1 MSIASRKYG
10 ELEDKDVIA
19 YTLENGKGFSV
30 EILNYGGIITRII
43 YKDTDVVLGWND
55 MEAYLENPP
64 YMGAIIGR
72 NANRIENAEFELNG
86 KIYKLT
92 PNERTNN
99 HHGGPI
105 GFDKHIW
112 DAEPIDGEEPSL
124 KLSLTSPDGDQGY
137 PGEIQVIVTYT
148 VTADNELKIHYEA
161 QSDKDTIINMTS
173 HSYFN
178 PNGHGSGSVE
188 NCRLWV
194 ASGFYASNNEYG
206 CPDGRV
212 LSVEG
217 TALDFRKEAVIAENR
232 KIKNDGINFNGCY
245 DFSFAIDGRGLR
257 KAAVCTGDK
266 TGISI
271 ETYTDR
277 PAVHIYLPVCT
288 YEGNT
293 KDGATYGPMGAIC
306 FETQAFPN
314 AMKHSHFPTT
324 IVKAGEKYNSVTI
337 YKFR

>member
-1 MSIASRKYG
+1 MSISSRKYG
-10 ELEDKDVIA
+10 EFNGKDVYA
-19 YTLENGKGFSV
+19 YTLDNGKGLST
-30 EILNYGGIITRII
+30 EILNYGGIITRLV
-43 YKDTDVVLGWND
+43 YNGTDVVLGWND

-92 PNERTNN
+92 ANQGKNN
-99 HHGGPI
+99 HHGGPT
-105 GFDKHIW
+105 GFDKCLW
-112 DAEPIDGEEPSL
+112 NAECIDGEDPSL
-124 KLSLTSPDGDQGY
+124 VLTLTSPDGDQGY
-137 PGEIQVIVTYT
+137 PGELKVKVTYT
-148 VTADNELKIHYEA
+148 LKEDNGLKIHYEA
-161 QSDKDTIINMTS
+161 ESDKDTIVNMTS

-178 PNGHGSGSVE
+178 PNGHGSGSVK

-194 ASGFYASNNEYG
+194 ASSFYAANDKFG
-206 CPDGRV
+206 CPDGRI
-212 LSVEG
+212 LSVDN
-217 TALDFRKEAVIAENR
+217 TPLDFRKECVIADNM
-232 KIKNDGINFNGCY
+232 KIKNVPADFCGNY
-245 DFSFAIDGRGLR
+245 DNSFAIEGRGLR

-277 PAVHIYLPVCT
+277 PTVHIYLPVCN

-293 KDGATYGPMGAIC
+293 KDGATYDSMGAIC

-324 IVKAGEKYNSVTI
+324 ILKAGEKFNSTTI